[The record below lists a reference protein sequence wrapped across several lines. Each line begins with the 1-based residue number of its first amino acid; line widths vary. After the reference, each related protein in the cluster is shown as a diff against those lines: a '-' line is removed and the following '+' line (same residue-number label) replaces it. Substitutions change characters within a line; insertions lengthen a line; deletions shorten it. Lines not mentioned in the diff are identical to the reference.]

1 MDGFEFVREFRERDV
16 WRKVPIVVLTAM
28 DIDERHLTELNLH
41 VEGVIRKGELSG
53 EQVLEQVRDVL
64 EEGPAVAG

>member
-1 MDGFEFVREFRERDV
+1 V

-28 DIDERHLTELNLH
+28 DIDDRHLTELNLH

>member
-1 MDGFEFVREFRERDV
+1 M

-28 DIDERHLTELNLH
+28 DIDDRHLTELNLH